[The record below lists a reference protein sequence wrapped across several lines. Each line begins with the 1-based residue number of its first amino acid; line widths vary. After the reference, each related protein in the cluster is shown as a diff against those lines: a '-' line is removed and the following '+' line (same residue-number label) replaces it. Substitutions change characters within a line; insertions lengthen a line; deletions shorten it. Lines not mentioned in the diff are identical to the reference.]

1 LVIDL
6 HLHTKVLSA
15 DSSLDPEDAIIEA
28 KSIGLDGICL
38 TEHNKAWELEDVQEL
53 SSKWDFLVLRGVEVD
68 TVDGHILVFG
78 LHREF
83 EGIFHS
89 AELRKWV
96 DDVGAVM
103 IGAHPLKGFRAFGVN
118 DLQLSPEQ
126 ASKRPIFRG
135 VDAVEGFSGR
145 STDAENRLTQEAAEI
160 LHLRSTGG
168 SDAHTAGDIGN
179 CVTIFEHDVTSERD
193 LIEELKAGRFHGAY
207 FRRDEV
213 GG

>member
-1 LVIDL
+1 MVIDL

-15 DSSLDPEDAIIEA
+15 DSSLDPEDAIREA
-28 KSIGLDGICL
+28 KNIGLDGICL
-38 TEHNKAWELEDVQEL
+38 TEHNKAWKLEDVQEL
-53 SSKWDFLVLRGVEVD
+53 SSKWNFLVLRGVEVD

-83 EGIFHS
+83 KGIFHS
-89 AELRKWV
+89 AELRRWV
-96 DDVGAVM
+96 DEVGGVM

-145 STDAENRLTQEAAEI
+145 STDSENKLTQEAAEL
-160 LHLRSTGG
+160 LHLKSTGG
-168 SDAHTAGDIGN
+168 SDAHTARDVGY
-179 CVTIFEHDVTSERD
+179 CATIFEREIMTEEN
-193 LIEELKAGRFHGAY
+193 LIRELKAGRFHGAY
-207 FRRDEV
+207 FRRREGV
-213 GG
+213 G